1 VKRTEANDGT
11 AIRLYEARNTRGNAG
26 VQWYC
31 DLSGAA
37 STNILEEQWEE
48 LVCSKQTVEVS
59 FTPYQIITIKIK
71 LGKEEAGMK
80 AIVMQKGGSVRY
92 EEVAKPRLQ
101 SGQVLLKVAACGI
114 CGTDYARSPRN
125 AQRVVA
131 AGHRR
136 ARAFRYDRGV
146 LRGRLRIFAWR
157 SGDDTAA
164 VHCGNCDACRTGRTN
179 LCERIQ
185 LIGGELPGGLPNM
198 QPYRR
203 KASSGCRRE
212 CRLRTARW
220 RNPPRRPSCGPSARR
235 TRTYRRAIIFGVGAI
250 GLLTLTVLRESVD
263 TIVVTD
269 IDEQR
274 LETALE
280 LGASSV
286 IHTEREPVEATALQ
300 ISSGKKYDLAVDAA
314 GFSSTRKQGFSL
326 LASGGDFLFVALGD
340 PITEVDFTQLVT
352 GELRFFGTQCHTRD
366 DFLQALER
374 IHTGQIDYDRI
385 VTQLPLARGEEA
397 FDHHVLASRS
407 T

>member
-1 VKRTEANDGT
+1 
-11 AIRLYEARNTRGNAG
+11 
-26 VQWYC
+26 
-31 DLSGAA
+31 
-37 STNILEEQWEE
+37 
-48 LVCSKQTVEVS
+48 
-59 FTPYQIITIKIK
+59 
-71 LGKEEAGMK
+71 MK

-114 CGTDYARSPRN
+114 CGTDMHVHRGMPSAWSLPGI
-125 AQRVVA
+125 VGHELSGTIVA
-131 AGHRR
+131 C
-136 ARAFRYDRGV
+136 
-146 LRGRLRIFAWR
+146 
-157 SGDDTAA
+157 SGDVCGYSLGEAVTIQPL

-185 LIGGELPGGLPNM
+185 LIGGELPGGFAEYAAVPAESVIRLPQGM
-198 QPYRR
+198 PVAHGALAEPAATAVHAVRR
-203 KASSGCRRE
+203 LGGRA
-212 CRLRTARW
+212 
-220 RNPPRRPSCGPSARR
+220 
-235 TRTYRRAIIFGVGAI
+235 YRRAIIFGVGAI

-397 FDHHVLASRS
+397 FDHPRLGIKIHLIP
-407 T
+407 